1 MSERLNRDFRAYALS
16 AGDARCLTDHLDAWR
31 LDALRAAQIADRGRV
46 IPLAD
51 DDELDHEPTLRRG
64 T

>member
-1 MSERLNRDFRAYALS
+1 MNTLPRDRPS
-16 AGDARCLTDHLDAWR
+16 RRCITDHLDAWR

-51 DDELDHEPTLRRG
+51 DDELDPEPTLRRDA
-64 T
+64 